1 MNTTCTYRGNRED
14 LLVAYLYDEVDP
26 SDRAAFEAHIAA
38 CAVCGRELDELG
50 VVRSRLGRWTPP
62 EPARAFTCATA
73 PPAGRRGVWT
83 PLGAIPTWAQVAAAL
98 LCAGVAAGVA
108 NLDVTYDRNGL
119 TVRTGWSA
127 SARAGARPAV
137 GPVPVAASQ
146 REAPWR
152 ADLVALELQLRTE
165 IRAFPA
171 QATADAARREGA
183 DGETLRRV
191 RALID
196 QSERKQQ
203 KELALRIAEVATD
216 VRAQRAADLRNIDRN
231 LNVIQ
236 SNTGVDMLRL
246 YRMTNDLAVRV
257 SQTK

>member
-14 LLVAYLYDEVDP
+14 LLVASLYGDVDP
-26 SDRAAFEAHIAA
+26 SDRAAFEEHIAA
-38 CAVCGRELDELG
+38 CAACRRELDELG
-50 VVRSRLGRWTPP
+50 VVRARLGHWTPP
-62 EPARAFTCATA
+62 EPARAFASAPA
-73 PPAGRRGVWT
+73 PPVGRRGVWAA
-83 PLGAIPTWAQVAAAL
+83 LGAIPAWAQVAAAL

-108 NLDVTYDRNGL
+108 NLDVKYDRNGL
-119 TVRTGWSA
+119 SVRTGWSA
-127 SARAGARPAV
+127 SARGGAPAAASQ
-137 GPVPVAASQ
+137 VPVAAQ
-146 REAPWR
+146 HETPWR
-152 ADLVALELQLRTE
+152 ADLAALERQLRTE
-165 IRAFPA
+165 MRAFPA
-171 QATADAARREGA
+171 QATADAARRDLA

-216 VRAQRAADLRNIDRN
+216 VRAQRVADLRNIDRN